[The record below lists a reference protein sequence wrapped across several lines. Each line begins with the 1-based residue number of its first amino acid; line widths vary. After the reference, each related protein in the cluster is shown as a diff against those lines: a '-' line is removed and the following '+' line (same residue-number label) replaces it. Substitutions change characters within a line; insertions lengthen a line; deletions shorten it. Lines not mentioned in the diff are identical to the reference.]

1 MEEVIDKAGL
11 AGLKRRPP
19 GILLAWMNVVLMV
32 TFQLPLAG
40 RLFPGESFGAQME
53 REGVYWTLTA
63 ILLGYITLV
72 ERRPLSSVNL
82 RRPPWKS
89 LGFGVAGGVVM
100 VMGIAFLY
108 IKVLP
113 VLGPTTSESQL
124 DTIRA
129 LPLWFRLALVL
140 RAAFFEELFYRGFVI
155 ERLTDLTG
163 LRWLAAVFSLVAFTY
178 AHLGYWGW
186 AHLLIAG
193 FGGCILTGLY
203 LWRRDLTT
211 SMIAHLVTDG
221 IGFLVG

>member
-1 MEEVIDKAGL
+1 MGEVIDKVGIAGIQ
-11 AGLKRRPP
+11 RRPH
-19 GILLAWMNVVLMV
+19 GLWMAWMNIAVMIVL
-32 TFQLPLAG
+32 QLPLAG
-40 RLFPGESFGAQME
+40 RLFPGESLGTQLE

-63 ILLGYITLV
+63 MLLGYITLV

-82 RRPPWKS
+82 RRPTWKS
-89 LGFGVAGGVVM
+89 LGFGVAGGIVM

-113 VLGPTTSESQL
+113 ALGPTTSESQL
-124 DTIRA
+124 ETIWA
-129 LPLWFRLALVL
+129 MPLWFRLEIVL
-140 RAAFFEELFYRGFVI
+140 RAAVFEELFYRGFVI
-155 ERLTDLTG
+155 ERLTEFIG
-163 LRWLAAVFSLVAFTY
+163 LRWLAAVISLTVFTY

-203 LWRRDLTT
+203 LRRRDLST

-221 IGFLVG
+221 IGFLAG

>member
-1 MEEVIDKAGL
+1 VDEVIDKAGL
-11 AGLKRRPP
+11 AGLKQRPH
-19 GILLAWMNVVLMV
+19 GLLMAWVNVVLMV
-32 TFQLPLAG
+32 ALQLPLAG
-40 RLFPGESFGAQME
+40 RLFPGESLGTQVE

-82 RRPPWKS
+82 RWPTWKS
-89 LGFGVAGGVVM
+89 LGFGVAGGLVM

-113 VLGPTTSESQL
+113 ALGPTTSESQL
-124 DTIRA
+124 DTIRTM
-129 LPLWFRLALVL
+129 PIWFRLALVL
-140 RAAFFEELFYRGFVI
+140 RAGVFEELFYRGFVI
-155 ERLTDLTG
+155 ERLTELIG
-163 LRWLAAVFSLVAFTY
+163 LRWLAAVISLAAFTY

-193 FGGCILTGLY
+193 FGGFILSGLY
-203 LWRRDLTT
+203 LWRRDLPT

-221 IGFLVG
+221 VGFLAG